1 MCGFT
6 HYNGLLVTPV
16 LASIFDICFPLGKTR
31 FHDFF
36 QLYRLLNT
44 SWPRNWSFT
53 MGRWGHKLD
62 LVICFDRRSMRLNCI
77 LHDLFRDCTCTC
89 ERNSLWLTLVHSD
102 SLLLTL
108 ALSDPLMLYL
118 WLNLSF
124 RLALDWFGSP
134 RLLLAHWLFQAL
146 ISSLRR
152 SCLAPVYPAP

>member
-1 MCGFT
+1 MTRNPLYEYQFSWNVINAYQELNFFIFKCVVSHIIMDFYSHLFWPRSSTSAFRWAKLGFM
-6 HYNGLLVTPV
+6 
-16 LASIFDICFPLGKTR
+16 I
-31 FHDFF
+31 FF

-118 WLNLSF
+118 
-124 RLALDWFGSP
+124 
-134 RLLLAHWLFQAL
+134 
-146 ISSLRR
+146 
-152 SCLAPVYPAP
+152 